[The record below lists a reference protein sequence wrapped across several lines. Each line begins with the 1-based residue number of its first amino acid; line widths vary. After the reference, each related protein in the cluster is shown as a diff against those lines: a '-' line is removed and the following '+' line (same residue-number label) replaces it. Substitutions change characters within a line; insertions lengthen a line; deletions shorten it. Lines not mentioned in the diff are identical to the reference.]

1 MEPNRLRGEKPFPE
15 LGEGVVLRF
24 TNSDCMALQQKFGA
38 NWFTG
43 AVARADAFDLDFLFY
58 AIEKGA
64 KKDGKPF
71 KVSPTAMDEMPMVI
85 IPPIVLDALFLAV
98 HGKTFA
104 EFVGWITTEAGS
116 AEEDPRPSQEN

>member
-24 TNSDCMALQQKFGA
+24 TNADCMALQQKFGA

-43 AVARADAFDLDFLFY
+43 APARTDGFDLDFLFF
-58 AIEKGA
+58 ALEKGA
-64 KKDGKPF
+64 KKDGKPY
-71 KVSPTAMDEMPMVI
+71 KVTPAMLEDLPLVVLA
-85 IPPIVLDALFLAV
+85 PVVLDALFLSV

-104 EFVGWITTEAGS
+104 EFLGWVKKEAGEADKS
-116 AEEDPRPSQEN
+116 PPPGQET